1 MAGHLRPVNSTSFD
15 VQGHGESAINSAIS
29 IAGRDR
35 QTYLPALLHEVAYAV
50 AQRSAN
56 PAAMATEN
64 TNVIA
69 EAMPTRRLMNWELR
83 SAQQLD
89 KLWSSTYLN

>member
-56 PAAMATEN
+56 PAAMATGN
-64 TNVIA
+64 MKAIRRSYA
-69 EAMPTRRLMNWELR
+69 DGRLMNWELR
-83 SAQQLD
+83 SARQLD
-89 KLWSSTYLN
+89 KLLSSTYLN